1 MPTQAQCIQTFSL
14 VLQSALNHPFTLSS
28 EKLSK
33 RKLLCLS

>member
-1 MPTQAQCIQTFSL
+1 MPTQAQCIQTFPL
-14 VLQSALNHPFTLSS
+14 VLQSSLNHPFTVSL